1 MPKLSQDRKEILKL
15 ADMTYADVG
24 REIGMHRNIVAEIE
38 KKALDKL
45 RAGLEMRGYKLE
57 DFFK

>member
-1 MPKLSQDRKEILKL
+1 
-15 ADMTYADVG
+15 MTYADVG

-38 KKALDKL
+38 KRALDKL

>member
-1 MPKLSQDRKEILKL
+1 MPKLSQDRKEILKI

-24 REIGMHRNIVAEIE
+24 REIGMHRNCVADIE
-38 KKALDKL
+38 KKALKKL
-45 RAGLEMRGYKLE
+45 RDAIESKGYKVE